1 MKGKYSLPVVKA
13 VDLIW
18 TSFDKEEMRRGYE
31 MLLQAGQKGDAD
43 ALCFIARCHM
53 GEEYVWSGGGFATD
67 DDNASL
73 LMQRSALMGSATGV
87 LCAVRSGNFTP
98 SVERGMPFASFKE
111 AYEEVLAQAERGN
124 AFCQYLI
131 GNVYYWGDYLMVEP
145 ELAHQFKNVEAYN
158 EFAYPIARKYYE
170 RSFRG
175 RITAGWGNYRNIWKS
190 GLSLENPEL
199 YESYFIQLAEISPVV
214 CCSYGIYLDTEKND
228 KQGALSYY
236 IRAAHRGDIQAT
248 FNAGC
253 CYDQGSGVEQDIDM
267 AFRFY
272 EIAAIGGEA
281 GAQWQVGYYYF
292 DGWGSVEQDYAKA
305 AYWFQQAYE
314 NPNGNCELRS
324 AAYLAICYQ
333 DGLGVVQDYDIAFSY
348 LEVVEDQTD
357 ELWDPI
363 NAMVLNALGVAY
375 AYGLGTEQDIELG
388 RENLEAAA
396 KLGSETAKENLQYL
410 EQQGKK
416 RKIDD

>member
-18 TSFDKEEMRRGYE
+18 TSFDKEEIRRGYE
-31 MLLQAGQKGDAD
+31 MLLQAARQGDAD

-53 GEEYVWSGGGFATD
+53 GEEYVWSGAGFATD

-87 LCAVRSGNFTP
+87 LCAARCGNLTP

-111 AYEEVLAQAERGN
+111 AYEEVLEQANRGN

-131 GNVYYWGDYLMVEP
+131 GNVYYWGDYLIVEP
-145 ELAHQFKNVEAYN
+145 DLAKQFKSVEEYN
-158 EFAYPIARKYYE
+158 KFAYPIARKYYE
-170 RSFRG
+170 LSFRG

-190 GLSLENPEL
+190 GFSNDNPEH
-199 YESYFIQLAEISPVV
+199 YEYYFRQLAEISPVV
-214 CCSYGIYLDTEKND
+214 CCSYGIYLNQEKKD
-228 KQGALSYY
+228 MQGALSYY
-236 IRAAHRGDIQAT
+236 IKAAHKGDIQAT

-253 CYDQGSGVEQDIDM
+253 CYDQGCGVEQDVDM

-272 EIAAIGGEA
+272 EIAAIGGEP

-305 AYWFQQAYE
+305 VPWFHKAYDNHHGGYE
-314 NPNGNCELRS
+314 LKS

-348 LEVVEDQTD
+348 LQVVEDEID

-375 AYGLGTEQDIELG
+375 AYGLGTEQNIELG
-388 RENLEAAA
+388 WQNFEAAA
-396 KLGSETAKENLQYL
+396 KLGSETAKENLQRL
-410 EQQGKK
+410 KQHGIE
-416 RKIDD
+416 REND